1 MRILLV
7 FITSVL
13 FVSTS
18 LEAALSDKEKL
29 AASAVLAAANTDKK
43 ENVIAAA
50 KLASVEVTGVTDELK
65 KNIELHMPLTI
76 PECKADRAE
85 VRQFFTT
92 VKKNLRKATRALGYY
107 DAEFVSSG
115 SIVSDCWKLGMK
127 VTPGKPTKIL
137 RQSIKVIGPG
147 ASEEGFRKILAELP
161 YKDGDILNHDKY
173 STFKA
178 LLSEQAQTLGYFDAE
193 FEQHA
198 IRIDPASYL
207 ATIDLVLNTGKRYQY
222 GEVRTDQKLLSDS
235 AFKKYLIVETGKPFS
250 TEELINQQ
258 QLLQSSGYF
267 KLIKI
272 NVLYE
277 QAKNLQVPIEIVL
290 TPQKRNAYKFKIGYG
305 SDTGA
310 RIAGEMNRRWTG
322 SNGKKLKLKA
332 QYAQTLSGI
341 SAQLINPRKNPQD
354 NSLIYNIDW
363 IKDSN
368 DDVLSNSIDI
378 GAKRIHKKPND
389 WIHTN
394 SINILR
400 DRTQVEGE
408 DETLST
414 LLLFGVG
421 LDKIK
426 SDNLLFPNNGW
437 SLKFGLKT
445 AAKAIL
451 SDQDVVQIRAHA
463 KKIKTLGSGRLLAR
477 LNIGST
483 YVNDFDRL
491 PKSLRFFAGGSNSVR
506 GYSFESLGEV
516 NDNNRI
522 IGGKNLLDLSLE
534 YEHPVVKD
542 WSAAVFVDAGNA
554 FDDWGAAD
562 LKVGVG
568 FGARW
573 RSPIGPV
580 RIDLG
585 FPKGDFKEPQ
595 LHLSVGS
602 DL

>member
-1 MRILLV
+1 MSSS
-7 FITSVL
+7 FG
-13 FVSTS
+13 
-18 LEAALSDKEKL
+18 AALSAEENI
-29 AASAVLAAANTDKK
+29 AVSATLPSSATKNNNTIDTPTQT
-43 ENVIAAA
+43 
-50 KLASVEVTGVTDELK
+50 KLASIEVTGVDGDLK
-65 KNIELHMPLTI
+65 KNIELHMPLTV
-76 PECKADRAE
+76 PECLADRAE
-85 VRQFFTT
+85 VSQFFTA

-107 DAEFVSSG
+107 DTEFTSSG
-115 SIVSDCWKLGMK
+115 SIVSGCWKLGMK
-127 VTPGKPTKIL
+127 VKPGKPTKIL
-137 RQSIKVIGPG
+137 KQTIKIVGPG
-147 ASEEGFRKILAELP
+147 ATEEGFRKILAEPP
-161 YKDGDILNHDKY
+161 YKNGDILNHDKY

-178 LLSEQAQTLGYFDAE
+178 LLSEEAQALGYFDAE
-193 FEQHA
+193 YEQHT
-198 IRIDPASYL
+198 IRVDPASYL

-222 GEVRTDQKLLSDS
+222 GEIRTDQKLLSNT
-235 AFKKYLIVETGKPFS
+235 AFNKYLIVKTGQPFS

-277 QAKNLQVPIEIVL
+277 QTKNQQVPIEIVL

-322 SNGKKLKLKA
+322 SGGKKVKLKA

-341 SAQLINPRKNPQD
+341 SAQLINPRKNPED

-363 IKDSN
+363 IKDAN
-368 DDVLSNSIDI
+368 DDVVSNSIDI
-378 GAKRIHKKPND
+378 GAKRVRKKSND
-389 WIHTN
+389 WIQTS

-426 SDNLLFPNNGW
+426 TDSLLFPDNGW
-437 SLKFGLKT
+437 RLKFGIK
-445 AAKAIL
+445 AASKVLL
-451 SDQDVVQIRAHA
+451 SDQDVVQIKAHA
-463 KKIKTLGSGRLLAR
+463 KKIKTLGSGRLLTR

-516 NDNNRI
+516 NDEGKV
-522 IGGKNLLDLSLE
+522 IGGQNLLDLSLE
-534 YEHPVVKD
+534 YQHPITD
-542 WSAAVFVDAGNA
+542 EWSAALFVDAGNA
-554 FDDWGAAD
+554 FDDWKD
-562 LKVGVG
+562 PKLEVGMG
-568 FGARW
+568 FGAHW

-580 RIDLG
+580 RIDIG
-585 FPKGDFKEPQ
+585 FPEGRFKEPQ

>member
-1 MRILLV
+1 MSSS
-7 FITSVL
+7 FG
-13 FVSTS
+13 
-18 LEAALSDKEKL
+18 AALSDKEQL
-29 AASAVLAAANTDKK
+29 AASTVLVSAAEKNKNNDDVKITGQ
-43 ENVIAAA
+43 A
-50 KLASVEVTGVTDELK
+50 KLASIEVTGVDNDLK
-65 KNIELHMPLTI
+65 KNIELHMPLTV
-76 PECKADRAE
+76 PECLADRAE
-85 VRQFFTT
+85 VRQFFTA
-92 VKKNLRKATRALGYY
+92 VKKSLRKATRALGYY
-107 DAEFVSSG
+107 DAEFTSSG
-115 SIVSDCWKLGMK
+115 SIVSACWKLGMK
-127 VTPGKPTKIL
+127 VTPGKPTNIL
-137 RQSIKVIGPG
+137 RQTIKVIGPG
-147 ASEEGFRKILAELP
+147 ASEEGFRKILAEPP
-161 YKDGDILNHDKY
+161 YKNGDILNHDKY

-178 LLSEQAQTLGYFDAE
+178 LLSEEAQALGYFDAE

-198 IRIDPASYL
+198 IRVDPASYL
-207 ATIDLVLNTGKRYQY
+207 ATVDLVLDTGKRYQY
-222 GEVRTDQKLLSDS
+222 GEIRTDQKLLSNT
-235 AFKKYLIVETGKPFS
+235 AFNKYLIVKTGKPFS

-267 KLIKI
+267 KLIKV

-277 QAKNLQVPIEIVL
+277 QTKNQQVPIEIVL
-290 TPQKRNAYKFKIGYG
+290 TPQKRNAYKFKLGYG

-310 RIAGEMNRRWTG
+310 RVAGEMNRRWTG
-322 SNGKKLKLKA
+322 PGGKKVKLKA

-341 SAQLINPRKNPQD
+341 SAQLINPRKNPED

-368 DDVLSNSIDI
+368 DDVVSNSIDI
-378 GAKRIHKKPND
+378 GAKRIRKKSND
-389 WIHTN
+389 WIHTS

-400 DRTQVEGE
+400 DRTQVEGD

-426 SDNLLFPNNGW
+426 SDSLLFPDNGW
-437 SLKFGLKT
+437 RLKFGIK
-445 AAKAIL
+445 AASKVLL
-451 SDQDVVQIRAHA
+451 SDQDAVQIKAHA
-463 KKIKTLGSGRLLAR
+463 KKIKTLGSGRLLTR

-506 GYSFESLGEV
+506 GYSFESLGEL
-516 NDNNRI
+516 NDEGKVK
-522 IGGKNLLDLSLE
+522 GGQNLLDLSLE
-534 YEHPVVKD
+534 YQHPITD
-542 WSAAVFVDAGNA
+542 EWSAALFVDAGNA
-554 FDDWGAAD
+554 FDDWKD
-562 LKVGVG
+562 PKLKVGMG

-580 RIDLG
+580 RIDIG
-585 FPKGDFKEPQ
+585 FPEGRFKEPQ